1 MVSAEDLKRVKITT
15 TKLINNK
22 GIYMQANDS
31 LKERLANDFT
41 YHCPPP
47 EIAVNFVTL
56 REKAK
61 ELAFLIADLVPAGR
75 EQSSALTNLEQTIFH
90 ANAGIARKYPKEN
103 V

>member
-1 MVSAEDLKRVKITT
+1 
-15 TKLINNK
+15 
-22 GIYMQANDS
+22 MQGNDT
-31 LKERLANDFT
+31 LRARIANDFT

-61 ELAFLIADLVPAGR
+61 ELAFLIADLVPSGR
-75 EQSSALTNLEQTIFH
+75 EQSSALTNLEQAIMH
-90 ANAGIARKYPKEN
+90 ANAGIARKYPSKK